1 MTNDR
6 NHARSST
13 NPITAFAWAWA
24 VRLTFVGTGFLSG
37 CADAGDQRFPVDLS
51 GLRYQ
56 FFQAD
61 AGIFPSDAI
70 LRDPNNPFE
79 QFPIDEALAFDVVGV
94 GSNTATYYAWGTL
107 LALEISDLGVAQYFT
122 AEGLRGIFEADEFS
136 EDTEP
141 DSVREQAIAAYQR
154 QLDNFPGARLDTT
167 GAGSTFTRLA
177 TLSYLSI
184 EALGGVVQGN
194 WELIDTVDDN
204 GDPIQIAVQGG
215 EDVIVPPPIAP
226 AEEED

>member
-1 MTNDR
+1 MNNTR
-6 NHARSST
+6 SPLHSSNHPVVALASARS
-13 NPITAFAWAWA
+13 I
-24 VRLTFVGTGFLSG
+24 RLAIVCTGLLSS

-56 FFQAD
+56 FFQDD

-141 DSVREQAIAAYQR
+141 EAVREQAIAAYQR
-154 QLDNFPGARLDTT
+154 QLDNFPGAR
-167 GAGSTFTRLA
+167 
-177 TLSYLSI
+177 
-184 EALGGVVQGN
+184 
-194 WELIDTVDDN
+194 
-204 GDPIQIAVQGG
+204 
-215 EDVIVPPPIAP
+215 
-226 AEEED
+226 